1 MRVNYYNQKGE
12 KSGTFDLP
20 ENVFGVS
27 WNSNAIWQTLAAF
40 ATNRRGHYSHA
51 KDRSEVR
58 GGGKKPWQQ
67 KGLGKARHGSIRSPI
82 WTGGGVSHGPNKEEN
97 FSRKINK
104 KAKIKIFSALLSQK
118 LRENE
123 ILFLDKIETEK
134 GRTKEAKIV
143 LNNLK
148 KIGGFEKLGSKG
160 GKTIMI
166 AAREKNKTIKRAFS
180 NLPYLEIKESR
191 NLNIMDLANFKYLI
205 VPKEEIKAIEFK
217 SSARGGFAV
226 GGKNLKP

>member
-1 MRVNYYNQKGE
+1 MKINYYNQKGE
-12 KSGTFDLP
+12 KSGMLDLP
-20 ENVFGVS
+20 ENIFGVS
-27 WNSNAIWQTLAAF
+27 WNSSAIWQTLTAF
-40 ATNRRGHYSHA
+40 AANQRRHYSHA
-51 KDRSEVR
+51 KNRGEVR

-97 FSRKINK
+97 FSRKLNK
-104 KAKIKIFSALLSQK
+104 KAKKKAFFALLSQK

-134 GRTKEAKIV
+134 GKTKEAENI

-148 KIGGFEKLGSKG
+148 KIGGFEKLGSRG

-166 AAREKNKTIKRAFS
+166 MAREKDKTIKRAFA
-180 NLPYLEIKESR
+180 NLPYLETEDIRS
-191 NLNIMDLANFKYLI
+191 LSVMDLANFKYLI
-205 VPKEEIKAIEFK
+205 VPREEVGKMKLK
-217 SSARGGFAV
+217 S
-226 GGKNLKP
+226 KN

>member
-20 ENVFGVS
+20 ENIFGIS

-40 ATNRRGHYSHA
+40 ATNRRNHYSHA

-82 WTGGGVSHGPNKEEN
+82 WTGGGISHGPNKEEN

-104 KAKIKIFSALLSQK
+104 KAKTKIFSALLSQK

-123 ILFLDKIETEK
+123 ILFLDKIETK
-134 GRTKEAKIV
+134 SGKTREAKNI
-143 LNNLK
+143 LNDLK
-148 KIGGFEKLGSKG
+148 KISGFEKLGSKG
-160 GKTIMI
+160 GKAIMVV
-166 AAREKNKTIKRAFS
+166 AGEKDETIKRVFS
-180 NLPYLEIKESR
+180 NLPYLETKNIR
-191 NLNIMDLANFKYLI
+191 NLNIMDLANLKYLI
-205 VPKEEIKAIEFK
+205 VPKEEIKAIK
-217 SSARGGFAV
+217 S
-226 GGKNLKP
+226 KK

>member
-1 MRVNYYNQKGE
+1 MKTDYYNQKGE

-20 ENVFGVS
+20 ENIFGVS
-27 WNSNAIWQTLAAF
+27 WNQNAIWQTLISFAA
-40 ATNRRGHYSHA
+40 NQRRHYSHA
-51 KDRSEVR
+51 KGRGEVR

-104 KAKIKIFSALLSQK
+104 KAKKKALFALLSQK

-134 GRTKEAKIV
+134 GKTKEARNI

-148 KIGGFEKLGSKG
+148 KIGGFEKLGSRG
-160 GKTIMI
+160 GKTML
-166 AAREKNKTIKRAFS
+166 ATREKDKITKKAFA
-180 NLPYLEIKESR
+180 NLPYLKTEDIR
-191 NLNIMDLANFKYLI
+191 NLNIIDLANFKYLI
-205 VPKEEIKAIEFK
+205 VPKEEIGAIK
-217 SSARGGFAV
+217 SKT
-226 GGKNLKP
+226 KN

>member
-1 MRVNYYNQKGE
+1 MKINYYNQKGE

-20 ENVFGVS
+20 ENIFGVS

-40 ATNRRGHYSHA
+40 ATNRRRHRSHA

-104 KAKIKIFSALLSQK
+104 KTKTKIFSALLSQK

-123 ILFLDKIETEK
+123 ILFLDKIETK
-134 GRTKEAKIV
+134 SGKTKEAKDI
-143 LNNLK
+143 LNDLK

-160 GKTIMI
+160 GKAILV
-166 AAREKNKTIKRAFS
+166 AAGEKDKTIKRAFA
-180 NLPYLEIKESR
+180 NLPYLETKESR
-191 NLNIMDLANFKYLI
+191 NLNIADLANFKYLV
-205 VPKEEIKAIEFK
+205 VPKDEIKAIEFRK
-217 SSARGGFAV
+217 
-226 GGKNLKP
+226 

>member
-1 MRVNYYNQKGE
+1 MKADYYNQKGE

-104 KAKIKIFSALLSQK
+104 KAKTKIFSALLSQK

-134 GRTKEAKIV
+134 GKTKEAENV

-160 GKTIMI
+160 GKTMIM
-166 AAREKNKTIKRAFS
+166 AGEKDKTIKRAFA
-180 NLPYLEIKESR
+180 NLPYLETKDIR

-205 VPKEEIKAIEFK
+205 VPKEEIEAIK
-217 SSARGGFAV
+217 S
-226 GGKNLKP
+226 KK